1 MYPAPTGVL
10 ATYSRTELYSM
21 LDHAVRAHHRLE
33 EEMLGPVFK
42 NSSLQLCF
50 TQYRSVRKVYL
61 FIEYQSFTQY
71 RSIQG
76 FFTTVFKNSSL

>member
-1 MYPAPTGVL
+1 VYPAPTGVL
-10 ATYSRTELYSM
+10 ATYSKTELYSM

-50 TQYRSVRKVYL
+50 TQYR
-61 FIEYQSFTQY
+61 
-71 RSIQG
+71 
-76 FFTTVFKNSSL
+76 